1 MTGRFSQQSRGLL
14 PYNVPKIVFYFKM
27 YLRENFLSVKML
39 SKGYCGQ
46 AQKIWRGIM
55 FEKGE
60 LIMCGGHGVCRVIDI
75 TGNPIDRFDQEK
87 KYYVLEPV
95 FEKASTI
102 YTPVD
107 NDKIVM
113 RRIMN
118 KEEAEK
124 LIAHITEIDTVWI
137 QEEKRREQ
145 TYKEAIR
152 TYDSRSLV
160 QIIKT
165 LYQRKRSRIDEGKK
179 VLSSDEL
186 YLHKAEE
193 LLYSE
198 ISLALSIPKENVE
211 AYIVEAV
218 DKQKATV

>member
-1 MTGRFSQQSRGLL
+1 
-14 PYNVPKIVFYFKM
+14 
-27 YLRENFLSVKML
+27 
-39 SKGYCGQ
+39 
-46 AQKIWRGIM
+46 M

-60 LIMCGGHGVCRVIDI
+60 LIMCGGHGVCRVVDI
-75 TGNPIDRFDQEK
+75 TGNPIDRLDKEK

-113 RRIMN
+113 RKIMN

-124 LIAHITEIDTVWI
+124 LIAHIEEIDTVWI

-145 TYKEAIR
+145 TYKDALR
-152 TYDSRSLV
+152 TYDSRSLM

-165 LYQRKRSRIDEGKK
+165 LYQRKNMRINEGKK
-179 VLSSDEL
+179 VLSSDEQ
-186 YLHKAEE
+186 YLRKAEE

-198 ISLALSIPKENVE
+198 MSLALSIPKDQVS

-218 DKQKATV
+218 RKQESKV

>member
-1 MTGRFSQQSRGLL
+1 
-14 PYNVPKIVFYFKM
+14 
-27 YLRENFLSVKML
+27 
-39 SKGYCGQ
+39 
-46 AQKIWRGIM
+46 M

-75 TGNPIDRFDQEK
+75 TGNPIDRFDKEK

-124 LIAHITEIDTVWI
+124 LIAHIAEIDTVWI

-145 TYKEAIR
+145 TYKEAIS

-179 VLSSDEL
+179 VLSSDEQ

-198 ISLALSIPKENVE
+198 MSLALSIPKDKVVD
-211 AYIVEAV
+211 YISEAV
-218 DKQKATV
+218 DKQKTTTI

>member
-1 MTGRFSQQSRGLL
+1 
-14 PYNVPKIVFYFKM
+14 
-27 YLRENFLSVKML
+27 
-39 SKGYCGQ
+39 
-46 AQKIWRGIM
+46 M

-75 TGNPIDRFDQEK
+75 TGNPIDRSDQNK

-118 KEEAEK
+118 REEAEK
-124 LIAHITEIDTVWI
+124 LIAQITEIDAVWI

-145 TYKEAIR
+145 TYKDAIR

-165 LYQRKRSRIDEGKK
+165 LYKRKRSRINEGKK
-179 VLSSDEL
+179 VLSSDEQ

-198 ISLALSIPKENVE
+198 MSLALSIPKDEVE
-211 AYIVEAV
+211 AYIAREV
-218 DKQKATV
+218 DKQKVTV

>member
-1 MTGRFSQQSRGLL
+1 
-14 PYNVPKIVFYFKM
+14 
-27 YLRENFLSVKML
+27 
-39 SKGYCGQ
+39 
-46 AQKIWRGIM
+46 M

-60 LIMCGGHGVCRVIDI
+60 LIICGGHGVCRVIDI
-75 TGNPIDRFDQEK
+75 TDNPIDRLDRK
-87 KYYVLEPV
+87 RKYYLLEPV
-95 FEKASTI
+95 FEKTSTI

-107 NDKIVM
+107 NEKIIM

-124 LIAHITEIDTVWI
+124 LIEHIREIDIMWV

-145 TYKEAIR
+145 TYKDALR
-152 TYDSRSLV
+152 TYDSRSLM

-165 LYQRKRSRIDEGKK
+165 LYQRKNMRINEGKK
-179 VLSSDEL
+179 VLSSDEQ
-186 YLHKAEE
+186 YLRKAEE

-198 ISLALSIPKENVE
+198 MSLALSIPKDQVS

-218 DKQKATV
+218 KRQESKV